1 MASILHLAG
10 QSILCSS
17 TSDEKNLLK
26 FLHGA
31 ENGLPVTNF
40 TSQGQVCFQEAPAGE
55 KLQTL
60 VAWTILLVTT
70 LQVFSAAMMFPSLL
84 ACSSSSF
91 NDSSL
96 HGHFQT
102 LHHLDAFQVVSIPSA
117 LGLGPGCGA
126 S

>member
-1 MASILHLAG
+1 MASILHLTG

-40 TSQGQVCFQEAPAGE
+40 ISQGQVCFQEALAGE

-60 VAWTILLVTT
+60 VQVGLDNTLSNNPSSILSSYDVSLPSGLF
-70 LQVFSAAMMFPSLL
+70 LQFF
-84 ACSSSSF
+84 
-91 NDSSL
+91 
-96 HGHFQT
+96 
-102 LHHLDAFQVVSIPSA
+102 
-117 LGLGPGCGA
+117 
-126 S
+126 